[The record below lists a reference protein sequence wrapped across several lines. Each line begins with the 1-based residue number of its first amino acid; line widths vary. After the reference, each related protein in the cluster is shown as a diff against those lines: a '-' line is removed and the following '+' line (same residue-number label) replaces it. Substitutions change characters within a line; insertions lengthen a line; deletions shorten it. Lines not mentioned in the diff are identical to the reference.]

1 MPLMTIVIGANG
13 AGKSTWCR
21 ANPSLLPHHFYDAD
35 SIAQGLGGYNDPERQ
50 REARALVDRRIAE
63 HLGRNENFGFESTYS
78 GVSRPEIVRRA
89 NDGGYAVSAFFIG
102 THNAEINIARVAA
115 RVMMRT
121 GHSVPRPEIIR
132 RWAAC
137 QENLLRTAR
146 QFNEIHVIDNSGGD
160 SWLVARIYGRK
171 VEWVRGDPPEWA
183 TTMIASVQERWA
195 QRPPMEN
202 LDS

>member
-1 MPLMTIVIGANG
+1 M
-13 AGKSTWCR
+13 
-21 ANPSLLPHHFYDAD
+21 
-35 SIAQGLGGYNDPERQ
+35 GGYNDPERQ

-63 HLGRNENFGFESTYS
+63 HLGRNENFGLESTYS

-89 NDGGYAVSAFFIG
+89 NDGGYEVSVYFIG
-102 THNAEINIARVAA
+102 THSAEINIARVAA

-146 QFNEIHVIDNSGGD
+146 RFNEIHLIDNSGGD
-160 SWLVARIYGRK
+160 PRLVARIYGRK
-171 VEWVRGDPPEWA
+171 VEWVRGPP
-183 TTMIASVQERWA
+183 
-195 QRPPMEN
+195 PPSGP
-202 LDS
+202 LQ